1 MIVSG
6 FLGGGGNVMKKM
18 LYAIVVTAALCGG
31 FINVYAASS
40 GVKVSAGEMPA
51 VLEHIDQLIEHEKL
65 EEALSVL
72 KGIDAKNN
80 KTKAKIDVRVGKIYL
95 RLSKPAK
102 ALEFFES
109 ANFKSMD
116 DGEAY
121 LGLAQASLQLGRL
134 VRARKHAKTALQTDP
149 DLIDAHLVIARVDDR
164 GGQIK
169 KARQRYGDL
178 LKNQP
183 ENEKLIVAYAQFL
196 ADRDDVNASTELL
209 KGFIARHPF
218 AAEANDSLGLLYW
231 RQGKKDKAIKLRKT
245 AAKAFRSQGNLY
257 RANLIDTWI
266 KQFAPE
272 EKRERVQAP
281 EKKPEVEKRVEKK
294 VEKKEQP
301 KKERRRERKR
311 SATILARPEPI
322 KVPKGSKLGQGSGF
336 VINGGTHVVTNN
348 HVINGAKKVITRSGT
363 GEVRDARVVA
373 TSKNDDLAVLK
384 LETPYPENYALP
396 YGSMGDPRPGRSAVV
411 MGYPM
416 ATLLGT
422 VSPSL
427 TEGIVSKMTRS
438 KEGGWRFQI
447 TSKLNKGNSGGPV
460 FDRRGNLI
468 GVAVAKLDKTKFF
481 EKKGYLPEDVNFAVN
496 ISRVFDLL
504 QRNVPDGSQ
513 LADQDKDLEELYE
526 AKLPSVVLIISV
538 IDDEN

>member
-1 MIVSG
+1 MVTSQHP
-6 FLGGGGNVMKKM
+6 GGRWNVMIKM
-18 LYAIVVTAALCGG
+18 LRAIVVVTVLCGG
-31 FINVYAASS
+31 YGDVYGSSS
-40 GVKVSAGEMPA
+40 GVNVSAKELPF

-65 EEALSVL
+65 DEALSAL
-72 KGIDAKNN
+72 KSIDAKTN
-80 KTKAKIDVRVGKIYL
+80 KTKAKLDVRVGKIYL
-95 RLSKPAK
+95 RLNKPAK

-109 ANFKSMD
+109 ANFKSLD

-134 VRARKHAKTALQTDP
+134 VRARSHAKTVLQTDP
-149 DLIDAHLVIARVDDR
+149 DLIDAHLVIAKVDDR
-164 GGQIK
+164 GGQTE
-169 KARQRYGDL
+169 KARQRYRDL

-196 ADRDDVNASTELL
+196 ADRGEIGAATGLL

-218 AAEANDSLGLLYW
+218 VAEANDSLGLLYW
-231 RQGKKDKAIKLRKT
+231 RQGKKDAAIELRKT
-245 AAKAFRSQGNLY
+245 AAKAFKSKGNLY
-257 RANLIDTWI
+257 RSDVISSWIDRVS
-266 KQFAPE
+266 PE
-272 EKRERVQAP
+272 ERQKRVQTP
-281 EKKPEVEKRVEKK
+281 KLKTEIEKKA
-294 VEKKEQP
+294 EKKEPP
-301 KKERRRERKR
+301 KVEEKEKRKR

-322 KVPKGSKLGQGSGF
+322 HVPKGSKIRQGSGF
-336 VINGGTHVVTNN
+336 VINGGTHIVTNN
-348 HVINGAKKVITRSGT
+348 HVIDGAKQVITRNGT
-363 GEVRDARVVA
+363 GEVRKARVFA
-373 TSKNDDLAVLK
+373 TSKKDDLAVLK
-384 LETPYPENYALP
+384 LETSYPENYALP
-396 YGSMGDPRPGRSAVV
+396 YGSMEDPRPGRSAVV

-438 KEGGWRFQI
+438 KEGARRFQV

-468 GVAVAKLDKTKFF
+468 GVAVAKLDKTAFF

-504 QRNVPDGSQ
+504 ERNAPDGSQ
-513 LADQDKDLEELYE
+513 LADQDKNLEELYE
-526 AKLPSVVLIISV
+526 IKLPSVVLIISV